1 MDITGKKAVVFG
13 GTSGIGLATCQQLVA
28 KGAGEVI
35 AISRDP
41 SKAGDPG
48 PGISLE
54 QCDVRDRE
62 ALQALFE
69 KLAPF
74 DILISAATGGDRAVG
89 PFMQMDMDGFKA
101 SFDKMWGY
109 AHVVRYGTP
118 HVAEGGCIVLVTGT
132 PARKIKP
139 GQIAIG
145 SVGGAVEQFVR
156 GVAPEIAPI
165 RINSV
170 APGFI
175 DTPMV
180 ALKGKEREELY
191 AKVTANHLIP
201 RGGTSDEVAHG
212 LIFAVENDFI
222 TGTTI
227 DVDGGLLLS

>member
-1 MDITGKKAVVFG
+1 MDVNGKKVVLFG
-13 GTSGIGLATCQQLVA
+13 GTSGIGLAAAQQLAA
-28 KGAGEVI
+28 KGANVI

-41 SKAGDPG
+41 SKAGEPG

-54 QCDVRDRE
+54 KCDVRDRD
-62 ALQALFE
+62 ALQALFA
-69 KLAPF
+69 KLAPY
-74 DILISAATGGDRAVG
+74 DVLISAATGGDRAVG
-89 PFMQMDMDGFKA
+89 PFMEMDLDGFQA

-109 AHVVRYGTP
+109 ANVVRYGVP
-118 HVAEGGCIVLVTGT
+118 HLADNGCVVLVSGC

-145 SVGGAVEQFVR
+145 AVGGAVEQFVR
-156 GVAPEIAPI
+156 GVAPEIVPK
-165 RINSV
+165 RINTV

-180 ALKGKEREELY
+180 PLQGAERDALYTKL
-191 AKVTANHLIP
+191 TSDHLIP
-201 RGGTSDEVAHG
+201 RAGKPDEVAHG
-212 LIFAVENDFI
+212 IVFAVENDFI

>member
-1 MDITGKKAVVFG
+1 MDVSGKKVVLFG
-13 GTSGIGLATCQQLVA
+13 GTSGIGLAAAQQLAA
-28 KGAGEVI
+28 KGANVI

-41 SKAGDPG
+41 SKAGEPG

-54 QCDVRDRE
+54 KCDVRDRE
-62 ALQALFE
+62 ALQALFA
-69 KLAPF
+69 KLAPY
-74 DILISAATGGDRAVG
+74 DVLISAATGGDRAVG
-89 PFMQMDMDGFKA
+89 PFMEMDLDGFQA

-109 AHVVRYGTP
+109 ANVVRYGVP
-118 HVAEGGCIVLVTGT
+118 HLADDGCVVLVSGC

-145 SVGGAVEQFVR
+145 AVGGAVEQFVR
-156 GVAPEIAPI
+156 GIAPEIAPK
-165 RINSV
+165 RINTV

-180 ALKGKEREELY
+180 PLQGAEREALY
-191 AKVTANHLIP
+191 TKLTGDHLIP
-201 RGGTSDEVAHG
+201 RAGKPDEVAHG
-212 LIFAVENDFI
+212 IVFAVENDFI

>member
-1 MDITGKKAVVFG
+1 MDVNGKKAVVFG
-13 GTSGIGLATCQQLVA
+13 GTSGIGLAAAQQIAA
-28 KGAGEVI
+28 KGAEVI

-48 PGISLE
+48 AGIRLE

-62 ALQALFE
+62 ALQALFA

-89 PFMQMDMDGFKA
+89 PFMEMDLDGFQA

-109 AHVVRYGTP
+109 ANVVRYGVP
-118 HVAEGGCIVLVTGT
+118 HLAEGGCVVLVSGT

-165 RINSV
+165 RINTV

-180 ALKGKEREELY
+180 ALQGAEREALY
-191 AKVTANHLIP
+191 AKMTANHLIP
-201 RGGTSDEVAHG
+201 RGGTADEVAHG
-212 LIFAVENDFI
+212 IIFAVENDFI

>member
-1 MDITGKKAVVFG
+1 MDVSGKKVVLFG
-13 GTSGIGLATCQQLVA
+13 GTSGIGLAAAQQLAA
-28 KGAGEVI
+28 KGANVI

-41 SKAGDPG
+41 SKAGEPG

-54 QCDVRDRE
+54 KCDVRDRE
-62 ALQALFE
+62 ELQALFA
-69 KLAPF
+69 KLAPY
-74 DILISAATGGDRAVG
+74 DVLISAATGGDRAVG
-89 PFMQMDMDGFKA
+89 PFMEMDLDGFQA

-109 AHVVRYGTP
+109 ANVVRYGVP
-118 HVAEGGCIVLVTGT
+118 HLADDGCVVLVSGC

-145 SVGGAVEQFVR
+145 AVGGAVEQFVR
-156 GVAPEIAPI
+156 GIAPEIAPK
-165 RINSV
+165 RINTV

-180 ALKGKEREELY
+180 PLQGAEREALY
-191 AKVTANHLIP
+191 TKLTGDHLIP
-201 RGGTSDEVAHG
+201 RAGKPDEVAHG
-212 LIFAVENDFI
+212 IVFAVENDFI